1 MEREVDPNAVNGG
14 KIRRTKGELYLKLL
28 QKKKRKKKKTKAD
41 KRSKG
46 KVANKTNKAK

>member
-28 QKKKRKKKKTKAD
+28 QKK
-41 KRSKG
+41 
-46 KVANKTNKAK
+46 NKSRQKAK

>member
-28 QKKKRKKKKTKAD
+28 QKNQKQTK
-41 KRSKG
+41 G
-46 KVANKTNKAK
+46 QKAK

>member
-1 MEREVDPNAVNGG
+1 MDPNAVNGG

-28 QKKKRKKKKTKAD
+28 PKKPKAD

>member
-28 QKKKRKKKKTKAD
+28 QKKKEKKKRQKQTK
-41 KRSKG
+41 G
-46 KVANKTNKAK
+46 QKAK